1 MKQSLT
7 RWAIVPLIAAVIV
20 AFDQWT
26 KGLVEANIPLGA
38 GFAPFPSLASYFQIV
53 HWTNTGASFGLFQG
67 QSSLFVAIALVVIVV
82 VLIYARQLPTENWGV
97 RICLGIQ
104 LGGTVGNLI
113 DRLQNA
119 GQVTDFLL
127 FTLPV
132 GDKVYMW
139 PAWNVADGSIVVS
152 VIVLALVLL
161 RMESEQSRRK
171 KPTDGLGVG
180 NADTGN
186 Y

>member
-1 MKQSLT
+1 LT

-20 AFDQWT
+20 TFDQWT
-26 KGLVEANIPLGA
+26 KGLVEANIPLGE

-53 HWTNTGASFGLFQG
+53 HWTNTGASFGLLRG
-67 QSSLFVAIALVVIVV
+67 QSSLFVAIGLVVVVV
-82 VLIYARQLPTENWGV
+82 VLIYARQLPADNWGV

-104 LGGTVGNLI
+104 LGGTVGNLV

-132 GDKVYMW
+132 GDKVYLW

-152 VIVLALVLL
+152 VILLAIVLL
-161 RMESEQSRRK
+161 RMEGKQVEVAKVDAGRSVL
-171 KPTDGLGVG
+171 P
-180 NADTGN
+180 
-186 Y
+186 

>member
-1 MKQSLT
+1 
-7 RWAIVPLIAAVIV
+7 VPLLAAVIL

-26 KGLVEANIPLGA
+26 KGLVEANIPLWD
-38 GFAPFPSLASYFQIV
+38 GFAPFPPLASYFQIV
-53 HWTNTGASFGLFQG
+53 HWTNTGASFGLLRG

-82 VLIYARQLPTENWGV
+82 VLVYARQLPADNWAV

-104 LGGTVGNLI
+104 LGGTAGNLV
-113 DRLQNA
+113 DRLQHA

-132 GDKVYMW
+132 GDRVYIW

-152 VIVLALVLL
+152 VILLALILL
-161 RMESEQSRRK
+161 KVEGKQSQSRQPSGR
-171 KPTDGLGVG
+171 LEVA
-180 NADTGN
+180 NADTGGSRETDSQ
-186 Y
+186 